1 MKIGIG
7 SVIVGNPRTTLDD
20 LVAEVRG
27 AEAEGFAFY
36 SLPNI
41 FGLDAVTVL
50 TVAGRET
57 SRIELATGV
66 TPTPPRHPFAL
77 AQQALTAQAACKG
90 RFVLGIG
97 LSHKVVIESMLGLSY
112 DAPAKQ
118 MREYLEVLMP
128 LAHGEPAAFDGDLYR
143 VHGGLQVAGGTPLPV
158 VVAALGP
165 KMLAVAGRLADGTA
179 TWMTGIKTL
188 ADHTVP
194 TITRA
199 ASEAGRPAPRIVA
212 ALPFALTSDSA
223 GAREAANQVF
233 AIYGQLPSYRAM
245 LDREGAAQPGDVG
258 VAGDERA
265 LRAALGRLRDA
276 GVTHFLASV
285 YPADAG
291 CVERTRAFLKGELG
305 GG

>member
-1 MKIGIG
+1 MKLGIG
-7 SVIVGNPRTTLDD
+7 SVVAGNPKTTLDD
-20 LVAEVRG
+20 FVAEVKSV
-27 AEAEGFAFY
+27 EADGFDFY

-41 FGLDAVTVL
+41 FGHDAISVL
-50 TVAGRET
+50 SIAGRET

-66 TPTPPRHPFAL
+66 TPTPPRHPFAI

-97 LSHKVVIESMLGLSY
+97 LSHKIVIESMFGLSY
-112 DAPAKQ
+112 AQPAKQ

-128 LAHGEPAAFDGDLYR
+128 LAQGKPVKFEGDLYR
-143 VHGGLQVAGGTPLPV
+143 SQGQLQCAGGTPLPV

-165 KMLAVAGRLADGTA
+165 KMLEVAGRLADGTA
-179 TWMTGIKTL
+179 TWMTGVKTL

-194 TITRA
+194 IITKA
-199 ASEAGRPAPRIVA
+199 AKEAGRPAPRVIA
-212 ALPFALTSDSA
+212 ALPVALTTDAA
-223 GAREAANQVF
+223 GARDVANKVF

-245 LDREGAAQPGDVG
+245 LDREGAANPADVG
-258 VAGDERA
+258 IVGDEA
-265 LRAALGRLRDA
+265 TLRAGIARARDA

-291 CVERTRAFLKGELG
+291 CIERTKSFLKSEFLR
-305 GG
+305 

>member
-7 SVIVGNPRTTLDD
+7 SVIVGSPGTTLDD
-20 LVAEVRG
+20 LVAEVKSV
-27 AEAEGFAFY
+27 EADGFAFY

-41 FGLDAVTVL
+41 FGHDAISVL
-50 TVAGRET
+50 SIAGRET

-66 TPTPPRHPFAL
+66 TPTPPRHPFAI

-97 LSHKVVIESMLGLSY
+97 LSHKIVIENMLGLSY
-112 DAPAKQ
+112 AQPAKQ

-128 LAHGEPAAFDGDLYR
+128 LAQGKPVKFSGDLYR
-143 VHGGLQVAGGTPLPV
+143 VNGALQCEGGTPLPV

-165 KMLAVAGRLADGTA
+165 KMLEVAGRLADGTA
-179 TWMTGIKTL
+179 TWMTGVKTL

-194 TITRA
+194 TINKA
-199 ASEAGRPAPRIVA
+199 AKDAGRPAPRVIA
-212 ALPFALTSDSA
+212 ALPVSLTNDPA
-223 GAREAANQVF
+223 GARDVANQVF

-245 LDREGAAQPGDVG
+245 LDREGAANPADVG
-258 VAGDERA
+258 IVGDEKT
-265 LRAALGRLRDA
+265 LRAGIASLKSA

-285 YPADAG
+285 YASDSGAIA
-291 CVERTRAFLKGELG
+291 RTKAFLKSEL
-305 GG
+305 

>member
-7 SVIVGNPRTTLDD
+7 SVVVGNPKTTLDD
-20 LVAEVRG
+20 LVAEVKSV
-27 AEAEGFAFY
+27 EADGFDFF

-41 FGLDAVTVL
+41 FGHDAISVL
-50 TVAGRET
+50 SIAGRET
-57 SRIELATGV
+57 KRIELATGV
-66 TPTPPRHPFAL
+66 TPTPPRHPFSI

-97 LSHKVVIESMLGLSY
+97 LSHKVVIENMLGLSY
-112 DAPAKQ
+112 AQPAKQ

-128 LAHGEPAAFDGDLYR
+128 LAQGKPVAFSGDLYK
-143 VHGGLQVAGGTPLPV
+143 VNGALQCAGGTPLPV

-179 TWMTGIKTL
+179 TWMTGVKTL
-188 ADHTVP
+188 GDHTVP

-199 ASEAGRPAPRIVA
+199 AQEAGRPAPRVIA
-212 ALPFALTSDSA
+212 ALPVALTKDA
-223 GAREAANQVF
+223 AAARDIANKVF

-245 LDREGAAQPGDVG
+245 LDREGAANPADVG
-258 VAGDERA
+258 IVGDEA
-265 LRAALGRLRDA
+265 TLRAGIASLRSA

-291 CVERTRAFLKGELG
+291 SIDRTRAFLKSEMGN
-305 GG
+305 

>member
-7 SVIVGNPRTTLDD
+7 SVLAGNPGATLDAIVD
-20 LVAEVRG
+20 EVKS
-27 AEAEGFAFY
+27 AEADGFAFF

-41 FGLDAVTVL
+41 FGHDAISAL

-57 SRIELATGV
+57 KKIELATGV
-66 TPTPPRHPFAL
+66 TPTVPRHPFAI

-97 LSHKVVIESMLGLSY
+97 LSHKIVIENMLGLSY
-112 DAPAKQ
+112 AHPAKQ

-128 LAHGEPAAFDGDLYR
+128 LAQGKPVSFAGDLYR
-143 VHGGLQVAGGTPLPV
+143 VNGQLAIAGGTPMPV

-165 KMLAVAGRLADGTA
+165 KMLEVAGRLADGTA
-179 TWMTGIKTL
+179 TWMTGVKTL

-194 TITRA
+194 TINKA
-199 ASEAGRPAPRIVA
+199 AKDAGKPAPRVIA
-212 ALPFALTSDSA
+212 ALPFALTGDIEKAKSV
-223 GAREAANQVF
+223 ANQVF

-245 LDREGAAQPGDVG
+245 LDREGAANPADVG
-258 VAGDERA
+258 LYGDESA
-265 LRAALGRLRDA
+265 LRAGLQQLRDA

-285 YPADAG
+285 FGPDAAAL
-291 CVERTRAFLKGELG
+291 ERTKAFLVSELRA
-305 GG
+305 

>member
-7 SVIVGNPRTTLDD
+7 SVAAPSATLDD
-20 LVAEVRG
+20 VVNEVKS
-27 AEAEGFAFY
+27 AEADGFAFF

-41 FGLDAVTVL
+41 FGFDAISAL

-57 SRIELATGV
+57 KRIELATGV
-66 TPTPPRHPFAL
+66 TPTPPRHPFAI

-97 LSHKVVIESMLGLSY
+97 LSHKIVIENMLGLSY
-112 DAPAKQ
+112 AQPAKQ

-128 LAHGEPAAFDGDLYR
+128 LAHGKPVSFQGELYR
-143 VHGGLQVAGGTPLPV
+143 VNGGLQIAGGTPLPV

-165 KMLAVAGRLADGTA
+165 KMLEVAGRLADGTA
-179 TWMTGIKTL
+179 TWMTGAQTL

-194 TITRA
+194 TITKA
-199 ASEAGRPAPRIVA
+199 AKDAGKPAPRIIA
-212 ALPFALTSDSA
+212 ALPFALTRDVE
-223 GAREAANQVF
+223 GAKKVANQVF

-245 LDREGAAQPGDVG
+245 LDREGAANPADVG
-258 VAGDERA
+258 LYGDEST
-265 LRAALGRLRDA
+265 LRAGLAKLRDA

-285 YPADAG
+285 FGADAG
-291 CVERTRAFLKGELG
+291 AIERSRAFLKSELG
-305 GG
+305 